1 MAEQRMKAREKKVQK
16 MTRDGL
22 VEKNLADQSSIRVSR
37 RTGEARLYRNRS
49 PDGEEMNQQEG
60 KLREGSLQT
69 GGQQGEKTAGRI
81 AGKRQPVLRE
91 PASGKVARNPDEQLR
106 NPERNLEQQPRK
118 HTKREVTRKY
128 ADSSKSGMET
138 PADGRVRL
146 KIGGEDGYGARLYE
160 KKAELFQTRG
170 DSRKGEGKG
179 AKRPQQKRRLNFTSE
194 ETGAAEAGAQVG
206 VKRQDH
212 VALQKKKMQGS
223 ALVDGG
229 SRIQDRTLL
238 ESGTKLQEASEARQ
252 KPPKKHSIREKVY
265 QEQLPAGKKVRL
277 KFAPEEVSPSSAEL
291 PGKEKISRVGKA
303 VIAGAF
309 AVHREIGK
317 EDDGNAAVE
326 AANRLTEGGEAGYY
340 LAKRSVRARNRRQ
353 RKRTERL
360 ASRSDRAEVRKLYQ
374 KALSEDEKL
383 KSSSQIRK
391 LIQKQRIKKEYAKAK
406 RTEQAMGT
414 ATVGTI
420 DYIKK
425 IGGKVTNFFKENRKF
440 YVSIGLLIGLMLLIM
455 SCVSSCSAM
464 FIQNTVNYTGV
475 SYLSTDEAIRDAEL
489 YYTQLEAQLQEQI
502 NRMETE
508 EPGHEKYR
516 YNIGP
521 IEHDPFVLISYLS
534 AKYEVFTFEEV
545 GAELDELFA
554 LQYHL
559 ETEAVHETVTETRM
573 VRVGESLGQVVTSGY
588 CSCSI
593 CCGVWSG
600 GPTASG
606 VYPTAN
612 HTIAVDASE
621 PFVPMGTKV
630 VMNGVEYTVEDTGGF
645 AGYGVQF
652 DVYYDSHSDALA
664 HGHRTWEAY
673 LADDNGNREVEVTST
688 RTVDTLNVT
697 LENRG
702 LLAICQDRLDHF
714 KKELFSAY
722 NQTKGNLQ
730 MFESPFD
737 FNWYGRVS
745 SYYGY
750 HIHPVTG
757 ENQVHNGLDIGGP
770 SGTSV
775 KAGLTGTV
783 TASSYND
790 SYGNYVIIED
800 ENGYELRYAHLS
812 SRSVAQGAAVTKGDE
827 IGLAGSTGAS
837 TGSHLHVE
845 LLKDGER
852 LNPIFYLETGSGT
865 IFGDNEYTSE
875 AAQRLLEEADRYLGV
890 PYVWGGYS
898 PSGFDCSGFVSYCL
912 THSGVRNTG
921 RLTAQGLYNICTPV
935 PESEV
940 QPGDLIFFT
949 GTYNAGEPVTHIGIY
964 VGNGQM
970 IHCGHPVQ
978 YTSIYSPYWQSH
990 FYGFG
995 RW

>member
-1 MAEQRMKAREKKVQK
+1 MAKQRMKARDKKVQK
-16 MTRDGL
+16 ITRDGL
-22 VEKNLADQSSIRVSR
+22 VEKNLADNSSVRVSKR
-37 RTGEARLYRNRS
+37 FGDVKLYRNRN
-49 PDGEEMNQQEG
+49 PDGEASGVLGEAAAEG
-60 KLREGSLQT
+60 ERSDGVLAGKVTGSRKTQAGKKRGNSLKEPADKKRGESHSRQYQNAEK
-69 GGQQGEKTAGRI
+69 GKIGEKHKAVSEKAVDRKLAGGRTKLKP
-81 AGKRQPVLRE
+81 G
-91 PASGKVARNPDEQLR
+91 
-106 NPERNLEQQPRK
+106 ER
-118 HTKREVTRKY
+118 
-128 ADSSKSGMET
+128 DS
-138 PADGRVRL
+138 
-146 KIGGEDGYGARLYE
+146 YGNRLYE
-160 KKAELFQTRG
+160 KTAKLSETRG
-170 DSRKGEGKG
+170 DSRKESTGG
-179 AKRPQQKRRLNFTSE
+179 AKRPEQKKRLKFSYE
-194 ETGAAEAGAQVG
+194 ETGAAESDEKVG
-206 VKRQDH
+206 TGNKKALKSVTPSGDPDQQKLKEKVQDGKSSG
-212 VALQKKKMQGS
+212 QKS
-223 ALVDGG
+223 L
-229 SRIQDRTLL
+229 
-238 ESGTKLQEASEARQ
+238 
-252 KPPKKHSIREKVY
+252 KKHSIYEKVY
-265 QEQLPAGKKVRL
+265 REETAAGKKARL
-277 KFAPEEVSPSSAEL
+277 KFTEDEAAPAETVPASGKIV
-291 PGKEKISRVGKA
+291 PGEKKTALAKRAAAAG
-303 VIAGAF
+303 VIM
-309 AVHREIGK
+309 VHREVGK
-317 EDDGNAAVE
+317 WEDENAAVE
-326 AANRLTEGGEAGYY
+326 GANKLTQGGEAGYH
-340 LAKRSVRARNRRQ
+340 LAQRSIRARSRDK
-353 RKRTERL
+353 RKRAERL
-360 ASRSDRAEVRKLYQ
+360 RKRSDRAEVRKLYQ

-383 KSSSQIRK
+383 KNSSRINK

-406 RTEQAMGT
+406 HTEQAVGT
-414 ATVGTI
+414 AAVGTI

-440 YVSIGLLIGLMLLIM
+440 YVSIGVLIGLMLLIM
-455 SCVSSCSAM
+455 SSVSSCVAM
-464 FIQNTVNYTGV
+464 FMQNTVNYTGV
-475 SYLSTDEAIRDAEL
+475 SYMSTDEAIREADL
-489 YYTQLEAQLQEQI
+489 YYTRLEAQLQERI
-502 NRMETE
+502 NQMESE
-508 EPGHEKYR
+508 EAGHEEYR

-534 AKYEVFTFEEV
+534 AKYEIFTFDEV
-545 GAELDELFA
+545 KPELDKLFA

-559 ETEAVHETVTETRM
+559 QLEAVNETVTETRM

-588 CSCSI
+588 CSCPI
-593 CCGVWSG
+593 CCGIWSG

-612 HTIAVDASE
+612 HTIAVDATN
-621 PFVPMGTKV
+621 PFVPMGTRV

-645 AGYGVQF
+645 ARYGVQF
-652 DVYYDSHSDALA
+652 DVYYDFHSDALA
-664 HGHRTWEAY
+664 HGHRTWEAF
-673 LADDNGNREVEVTST
+673 LADDNGSQEVEVTST
-688 RTVDTLNVT
+688 RNVDVLNVT
-697 LENRG
+697 LESKS
-702 LLAICQDRLDHF
+702 LLAICQDRLSIF

-750 HIHPVTG
+750 RIHPSTG
-757 ENQVHNGLDIGGP
+757 ANQLHNGLDIGVP

-783 TASSYND
+783 TASAYND
-790 SYGNYVIIED
+790 SYGNYVIIQDED
-800 ENGYELRYAHLS
+800 GYELRYAHLAD
-812 SRSVAQGAAVTKGDE
+812 RSVTQGATVTKGDE
-827 IGLAGSTGAS
+827 IGQSGNTGTS

-852 LNPIFYLETGSGT
+852 LNPIFYLETGTGT
-865 IFGDNEYTSE
+865 IFGSNEYTTE

-912 THSGVRNTG
+912 TNSGVRNTG

-935 PESEV
+935 SESDV

>member
-1 MAEQRMKAREKKVQK
+1 MSKQRMKARDKKVQK
-16 MTRDGL
+16 MTRNGL
-22 VEKNLADQSSIRVSR
+22 VEKNLADNSSVRVSKR
-37 RTGEARLYRNRS
+37 SGDARLYRNRN
-49 PDGEEMNQQEG
+49 PDEEAEV
-60 KLREGSLQT
+60 LQT
-69 GGQQGEKTAGRI
+69 EEVVGKEKGQSIKKRRSCPREPT
-81 AGKRQPVLRE
+81 AGKRGEYHNRQY
-91 PASGKVARNPDEQLR
+91 RNV
-106 NPERNLEQQPRK
+106 
-118 HTKREVTRKY
+118 TKREIGTKC
-128 ADSSKSGMET
+128 ADIPGKVVDKKSANGK
-138 PADGRVRL
+138 VKL
-146 KIGGEDGYGARLYE
+146 KTGGDDGYGARLYE
-160 KKAELFQTRG
+160 KKAELSETRG
-170 DSRKGEGKG
+170 DSRKKSSGG
-179 AKRPQQKRRLNFTSE
+179 AKRPTQKRRLNFAYE
-194 ETGAAEAGAQVG
+194 ETGAVVAGAGGEAVSQRNPKPDHPDKQNPKAKV
-206 VKRQDH
+206 QDG
-212 VALQKKKMQGS
+212 KM
-223 ALVDGG
+223 D
-229 SRIQDRTLL
+229 
-238 ESGTKLQEASEARQ
+238 GTKI
-252 KPPKKHSIREKVY
+252 PKKHSIREKVY
-265 QEQLPAGKKVRL
+265 QEEQAAGKKVRL
-277 KFAPEEVSPSSAEL
+277 RFAEDEAASTEITPAS
-291 PGKEKISRVGKA
+291 GKLAAGEKKA
-303 VIAGAF
+303 SLAKKAAMAGA
-309 AVHREIGK
+309 AAIHHEISK
-317 EDDGNAAVE
+317 SEDDNAAVE
-326 AANRLTEGGEAGYY
+326 GANKLMQSREAGYH
-340 LAKRSVRARNRRQ
+340 LADRSIRARSRSQ
-353 RKRTERL
+353 RKRIERQI
-360 ASRSDRAEVRKLYQ
+360 RKSDRAEVRKLYE

-383 KSSSQIRK
+383 KNSRQLNK

-406 RTEQAMGT
+406 HTEQTMGT

-440 YVSIGLLIGLMLLIM
+440 YVSIGVLIGLMLLIM
-455 SCVSSCSAM
+455 SSVTSCAAM
-464 FIQNTVNYTGV
+464 FMQNTVNYTGV
-475 SYLSTDEAIRDAEL
+475 SYMSTDEAIREADL
-489 YYTQLEAQLQEQI
+489 YYTQLEAQLQERI
-502 NRMETE
+502 NQMETE
-508 EPGHEKYR
+508 EPGHEEYR

-534 AKYEVFTFEEV
+534 AKYEVFTFDEV
-545 GAELDELFA
+545 KQELDELFA

-559 ETEAVHETVTETRM
+559 QLEAVNETVTETRM

-588 CSCSI
+588 CSCPI
-593 CCGVWSG
+593 CCGIWSG

-606 VYPTAN
+606 AYPTAN
-612 HTIAVDASE
+612 HTIAVDATN
-621 PFVPMGTKV
+621 PFVPMGTRV

-645 AGYGVQF
+645 ARYGVQF

-664 HGHRTWEAY
+664 HGHRTWEAF
-673 LADDNGNREVEVTST
+673 LADDNGSREVEVTST
-688 RTVDTLNVT
+688 RNVDVLNVT
-697 LENRG
+697 LESKS
-702 LLAICQDRLDHF
+702 LLAICQDRLSMF

-750 HIHPVTG
+750 RIHPITG
-757 ENQVHNGLDIGGP
+757 ANQIHNGLDIGVP

-783 TASSYND
+783 TASAYND
-790 SYGNYVIIED
+790 SYGNYVIIQDED
-800 ENGYELRYAHLS
+800 GYELRYAHLE
-812 SRSVAQGAAVTKGDE
+812 SRNVTQGTAVMKGDE
-827 IGLAGSTGAS
+827 IGKSGNTGTS

-852 LNPIFYLETGSGT
+852 LNPIFYLETGTGT
-865 IFGDNEYTSE
+865 IFGSNEYTTE

-912 THSGVRNTG
+912 INSGVRNTG

-935 PESEV
+935 PESDV

>member
-1 MAEQRMKAREKKVQK
+1 MAKQRMKARDKKVQK
-16 MTRDGL
+16 MTRNGL
-22 VEKNLADQSSIRVSR
+22 VEKNLADNSSVRVSKR
-37 RTGEARLYRNRS
+37 SGDARLYRNR
-49 PDGEEMNQQEG
+49 
-60 KLREGSLQT
+60 
-69 GGQQGEKTAGRI
+69 
-81 AGKRQPVLRE
+81 
-91 PASGKVARNPDEQLR
+91 NPDEEAEVLQTEEVVGKEKGQSAKKR
-106 NPERNLEQQPRK
+106 GSSPREPTANK
-118 HTKREVTRKY
+118 RGEYYNRQYLNVTKREIGTKR
-128 ADSSKSGMET
+128 ADISGKLVDKK
-138 PADGRVRL
+138 PSNGKVKL
-146 KIGGEDGYGARLYE
+146 KTGQDDGYGARLYE
-160 KKAELFQTRG
+160 KKAELSETRG
-170 DSRKGEGKG
+170 DSRKKSSGG
-179 AKRPQQKRRLNFTSE
+179 AKRPTQKRRLNFAYE
-194 ETGAAEAGAQVG
+194 ETGAAVAGAGGEAVSQRNPKPDHPDKQNLKAKV
-206 VKRQDH
+206 QDG
-212 VALQKKKMQGS
+212 KM
-223 ALVDGG
+223 DGAK
-229 SRIQDRTLL
+229 I
-238 ESGTKLQEASEARQ
+238 
-252 KPPKKHSIREKVY
+252 PKKHSIREKVY
-265 QEQLPAGKKVRL
+265 QEEQAAGKKVRL
-277 KFAPEEVSPSSAEL
+277 RFAKDEAAPTEITPAS
-291 PGKEKISRVGKA
+291 GKLAAGEKKA
-303 VIAGAF
+303 SLVKKAAMAGA
-309 AVHREIGK
+309 AAMHHEIGK
-317 EDDGNAAVE
+317 SEDDNAAVE
-326 AANRLTEGGEAGYY
+326 GANKLMQSGEAGYY
-340 LAKRSVRARNRRQ
+340 LADRSIRARSRSQ
-353 RKRTERL
+353 RKRIERQI
-360 ASRSDRAEVRKLYQ
+360 RKSDRTEVRKLYE

-383 KSSSQIRK
+383 KNSSQLNK

-406 RTEQAMGT
+406 HTEQAMGT

-440 YVSIGLLIGLMLLIM
+440 YVSIGVLIGLMLLIM
-455 SCVSSCSAM
+455 SSVTSCAAM
-464 FIQNTVNYTGV
+464 FMQNTVNYTGV
-475 SYLSTDEAIRDAEL
+475 SYMSTDEAIREADL
-489 YYTQLEAQLQEQI
+489 YYTQLEAQLQERI
-502 NRMETE
+502 NQMETE
-508 EPGHEKYR
+508 EPGHEEYR

-545 GAELDELFA
+545 KQELDELFA

-559 ETEAVHETVTETRM
+559 QLEAVNETVTETRM

-588 CSCSI
+588 CSCPI
-593 CCGVWSG
+593 CCGIWSG

-606 VYPTAN
+606 AYPTAN
-612 HTIAVDASE
+612 HTIAVDATN
-621 PFVPMGTKV
+621 PFVPMGTRV

-645 AGYGVQF
+645 ARYCVQF

-664 HGHRTWEAY
+664 HGHRTWEAF
-673 LADDNGNREVEVTST
+673 LADDNGSQEVEVTST
-688 RTVDTLNVT
+688 RNVDVLNVT
-697 LENRG
+697 LESKS
-702 LLAICQDRLDHF
+702 LLAICQDRLSMF

-730 MFESPFD
+730 IFESPFD

-750 HIHPVTG
+750 RIHPITG
-757 ENQVHNGLDIGGP
+757 ANQIHNGLDIGVP

-783 TASSYND
+783 TASAYND
-790 SYGNYVIIED
+790 SYGNYVIIQDED
-800 ENGYELRYAHLS
+800 GYELRYAHLEN
-812 SRSVAQGAAVTKGDE
+812 RNVTQGTAVTKGDE
-827 IGLAGSTGAS
+827 IGKSGNTGTS

-845 LLKDGER
+845 LLKEGER
-852 LNPIFYLETGSGT
+852 LNPIFYLETGTGT
-865 IFGDNEYTSE
+865 IFGSNEYTTE

-912 THSGVRNTG
+912 TNSGVRNTG

-935 PESEV
+935 SESDV